1 MIIAIIYIFLCD
13 ISSTVE
19 NYFQKILSPAPPEK
33 IQSPLFTKR
42 PLSYKV
48 QKGVGWGVVL
58 HNSPHPHTKKK
69 KKKKDFRKL
78 LV

>member
-42 PLSYKV
+42 PLS
-48 QKGVGWGVVL
+48 
-58 HNSPHPHTKKK
+58 
-69 KKKKDFRKL
+69 
-78 LV
+78 